1 VIDTA
6 DLYLDCHQRILRAVH
21 ELTCEGI
28 PVDLVLVWERLRLR
42 KWLADVGGKDYL
54 AELWLEVPTGAN
66 AAYHAG
72 VVRDCAVARAL
83 AHAASEV
90 LRDALD
96 RVWPADELA
105 EQAVRKFEEIQT
117 RYRRES

>member
-72 VVRDCAVARAL
+72 VVL